1 MLYSYNKIS
10 QKEGN
15 VINPLTYESNEIRY
29 DQKMIFISHF
39 NILMNLT

>member
-15 VINPLTYESNEIRY
+15 VINPLTYESNEIRLMTNDIY
-29 DQKMIFISHF
+29 DQNDIYFSF
-39 NILMNLT
+39 